1 MHRNAWNFLQVKIMK
16 VKMFSPSVGSCMHTT
31 LALRTS
37 YHFALV
43 QAGNWGA
50 MECLKQ
56 AVVDSKM
63 MKQAVL
69 D

>member
-1 MHRNAWNFLQVKIMK
+1 
-16 VKMFSPSVGSCMHTT
+16 MFSPSGGFCMHSI